1 MAIIFFLIISMSA
14 ASFGYTIGQKSRQQN
29 KKVMKSKDSFTK
41 QQINEFL
48 KAFYTFENY
57 GDNFSS
63 YELFLSKKM
72 KHTEKKACYKRSLF
86 PNYLSILYLLKVRII
101 FISLISNKLKLFVR

>member
-72 KHTEKKACYKRSLF
+72 KHTEKKRVTKEVYS
-86 PNYLSILYLLKVRII
+86 PII
-101 FISLISNKLKLFVR
+101 